1 MDNLKSQN
9 SPTFQNHLE
18 AQNLRIIAMTVCCM
32 DVYPQKNKAYVG
44 GNSINFAA
52 ECIRKGV
59 KASIVGC
66 VGTDDYGWEI
76 IDTLT
81 KSGINVS
88 CLHTRM
94 GKTASNRIY
103 ISEKGERF
111 FLPDSWDGGVYQT
124 FILSEE
130 DWSFVF
136 EHDIV
141 AIPANNPNFQTTLNR
156 LGDSGKL
163 VVDFLD
169 SRDIQF
175 IESAL
180 PRIALGF
187 ISGNREMATRLKSL
201 SKSIAAPIVVTLGAD
216 GSITLL
222 NGKEFYQEAVPV
234 KTIVDT
240 TGCGDSYQA
249 AFAVS
254 WWQEHSIPIAMKKG
268 ALAAAATLTHMGGI
282 KKDLTSS

>member
-1 MDNLKSQN
+1 MDIPNSQN
-9 SPTFQNHLE
+9 PSGLHNSLK
-18 AQNLRIIAMTVCCM
+18 AQILRIVAMTVCCM
-32 DVYPQKNKAYVG
+32 DVYPEENEAYVG
-44 GNSINFAA
+44 GNSINFASG
-52 ECIRKGV
+52 CIRKGI

-81 KSGINVS
+81 KSGIDVS
-88 CLHTRM
+88 CLHTRI

-103 ISEKGERF
+103 ISKNGERF

-124 FILSEE
+124 FMLSEE
-130 DWSFVF
+130 DWAFVF

-156 LGDSGKL
+156 LGGSNKL

-175 IESAL
+175 LESVL

-187 ISGNREMATRLKSL
+187 ISGDREMATRLKPL

-222 NGKEFYQEAVPV
+222 NGEEFYQEAVPV
-234 KTIVDT
+234 KAIVDT

-254 WWQEHSIPIAMKKG
+254 WWQEHSIPMAMKEG

-282 KKDLTSS
+282 K

>member
-1 MDNLKSQN
+1 MDIPNSQN
-9 SPTFQNHLE
+9 PSGLHNSLK
-18 AQNLRIIAMTVCCM
+18 AQILRIVAMTVCCM
-32 DVYPQKNKAYVG
+32 DVYPEENEAYVG
-44 GNSINFAA
+44 GNSINFASG
-52 ECIRKGV
+52 CIRKGI

-81 KSGINVS
+81 KSGIDVS
-88 CLHTRM
+88 CLHTRI

-103 ISEKGERF
+103 ISKNGERF

-124 FILSEE
+124 FMLSEE
-130 DWSFVF
+130 DWAFVF

-156 LGDSGKL
+156 LGGSNKL

-175 IESAL
+175 IESVL

-201 SKSIAAPIVVTLGAD
+201 SKSITAPIVVTLGAD

-222 NGKEFYQEAVPV
+222 NGKEFYQEAIPV
-234 KTIVDT
+234 KAIVDT

-254 WWQEHSIPIAMKKG
+254 WWQEHSIPMAMKEG
-268 ALAAAATLTHMGGI
+268 TLAAAATLTHMGGI
-282 KKDLTSS
+282 Q